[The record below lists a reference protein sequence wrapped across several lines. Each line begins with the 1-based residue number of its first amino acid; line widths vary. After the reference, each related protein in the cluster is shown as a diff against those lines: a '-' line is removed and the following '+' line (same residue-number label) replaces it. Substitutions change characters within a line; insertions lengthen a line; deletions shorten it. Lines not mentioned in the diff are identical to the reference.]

1 MNKRWVQ
8 LWIIS
13 TEKSLQEKC
22 PPLTEPPRSST
33 IQFFLQLPAFWF
45 VYSQQGFERNNATTS
60 APIIIQIAI
69 IRILRLALRHRLCS
83 RRSSYSDLPWASPPL
98 ATATGRKDRK
108 LIEAL
113 QKLVISAASRG
124 IGWGCFR
131 FRFTQAI

>member
-1 MNKRWVQ
+1 M
-8 LWIIS
+8 
-13 TEKSLQEKC
+13 
-22 PPLTEPPRSST
+22 SSVNRAAS
-33 IQFFLQLPAFWF
+33 FFHNPVFLQLPAFWF

-98 ATATGRKDRK
+98 ATATGRKNRK

-131 FRFTQAI
+131 SDSRRQFKITLQTRTDFKMNFSF